1 MSRDVIDG
9 TDRGPSLSFAT
20 SFVATMAVAVAPSFV
35 AFGFL
40 VWSRPDPR
48 PVLATVVSILLTFG
62 ALILGSKVWDRQPES
77 AGFSFADLML
87 WQWMRREWAEEKLVR
102 NARMLGYDRNGRF
115 VGKSKI
121 SPERQLQAAREI
133 GAALDAKSSYT
144 INHAKRVEAHTRD
157 IASVLGLS
165 DKQTE
170 ELATAAAL
178 HDIGNLRV
186 PEHVAR
192 KTGSLTLEERSTIE
206 GHVLLGAIMAFD
218 AVGDDIVQ
226 GLRHHH
232 ERWDGNGYPSGLTA
246 EDIPLYAR
254 IIGIA
259 EAYDAMTSTRPY
271 RQSFTRDQAVAVLRS
286 EGGSQFDPD
295 LVEVFVSTLPEGLE
309 IVDRFPVLAWA
320 ERQIRELAI
329 LFRRVGGVAMSAAA
343 STVAIALILGTAVIK
358 PDAFGGRTNSP
369 FSRPDNRVANQ
380 GTVNGN
386 VLRDET
392 LLAAVENRNA
402 APMGIAE
409 SAATAPLAVGET
421 RPRTLAVEVLG
432 ERISIETPSQGS
444 VIAPAENEHDNG
456 NGNGGSDN
464 GNGQPGGGDDPGT
477 GGGSDDDGEPTPG
490 PSPIDPTPTPGGG
503 SSGGG
508 NSGGGSSGGGNTGGG
523 DTGGGDTGSETG
535 GGTTN
540 PPPDTTPGN
549 GNGNGKGKDKGE
561 RGNSGNAPGHNKDVI
576 AGPGNNNGN
585 GHGKDK
591 SNNGNGKG
599 KGNNDSTDTVDDGVT
614 PSPSGS
620 PGNSGNAPGQ
630 SKDKEKDKGGSESTG
645 GSGSTPDGAAGSSDG
660 GSAAAD
666 DAPGNSGNA
675 PGKEKKEKGSE
686 ESAGSSD
693 SGSSSSSG
701 GDTSGSSDSGS
712 SSAGAS
718 DSGSSGSSDSGSS
731 DSGSSNSNG
740 NGNAKEK
747 EKGKEPDSG
756 PGSSNDSGSS
766 SGTGSSSSPGN
777 SGSAPGHSEDKG
789 KGKDKD
795 TDGGAPAA

>member
-1 MSRDVIDG
+1 MSKDVIQG
-9 TDRGPSLSFAT
+9 IDRGPSLSFAT

-48 PVLATVVSILLTFG
+48 PVLATFVSILLTFG

-77 AGFSFADLML
+77 TGFSFADLML
-87 WQWMRREWAEEKLVR
+87 WHWMRREWAEEKLVR

-121 SPERQLQAAREI
+121 SAERQLQAAREI

-192 KTGSLTLEERSTIE
+192 KTRPLTLEERSTIE

-218 AVGDDIVQ
+218 AVGDGVVQ

-271 RQSFTRDQAVAVLRS
+271 RQSFTRDQAVAVLRT
-286 EGGSQFDPD
+286 EGGSQFDPE

-343 STVAIALILGTAVIK
+343 STIAIALILGTAVIK

-369 FSRPDNRVANQ
+369 FERPENRIVNH
-380 GTVNGN
+380 GTAGGN

-392 LLAAVENRNA
+392 LVAAIENDSA
-402 APMGIAE
+402 APVGIVE
-409 SAATAPLAVGET
+409 SAAVAPSAAGET

-432 ERISIETPSQGS
+432 ERISIEAPSQGS
-444 VIAPAENEHDNG
+444 VIAPVENESGNGNG

-464 GNGQPGGGDDPGT
+464 GNGQPGDGDSDPDT

-490 PSPIDPTPTPGGG
+490 PSPDETPTPGGG

-508 NSGGGSSGGGNTGGG
+508 NSGGGSSGGGNSGGGDTGGGDTGGGDTGGG

-549 GNGNGKGKDKGE
+549 GNGTE
-561 RGNSGNAPGHNKDVI
+561 RQRQRQRQRQGQERQRQFGQRT
-576 AGPGNNNGN
+576 GPQQRRCRRRTRQQQRERQGQREGQRW
-585 GHGKDK
+585 
-591 SNNGNGKG
+591 
-599 KGNNDSTDTVDDGVT
+599 VDGYRRRRRDPEPEPQQPRQLWECTG
-614 PSPSGS
+614 PQQ
-620 PGNSGNAPGQ
+620 GQ
-630 SKDKEKDKGGSESTG
+630 GQRQQQRFLRLRVLGRFG
-645 GSGSTPDGAAGSSDG
+645 
-660 GSAAAD
+660 
-666 DAPGNSGNA
+666 
-675 PGKEKKEKGSE
+675 
-686 ESAGSSD
+686 
-693 SGSSSSSG
+693 
-701 GDTSGSSDSGS
+701 
-712 SSAGAS
+712 
-718 DSGSSGSSDSGSS
+718 
-731 DSGSSNSNG
+731 
-740 NGNAKEK
+740 
-747 EKGKEPDSG
+747 
-756 PGSSNDSGSS
+756 
-766 SGTGSSSSPGN
+766 
-777 SGSAPGHSEDKG
+777 
-789 KGKDKD
+789 
-795 TDGGAPAA
+795 